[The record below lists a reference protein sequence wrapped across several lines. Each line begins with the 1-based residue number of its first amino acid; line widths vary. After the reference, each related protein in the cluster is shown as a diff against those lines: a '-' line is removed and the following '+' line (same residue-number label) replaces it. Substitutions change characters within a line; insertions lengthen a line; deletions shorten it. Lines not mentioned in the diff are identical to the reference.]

1 MSSQATRD
9 TTMST
14 REDSS
19 SSAAA
24 WEQSD
29 IRGDVDAGW
38 EGGGGAPAAVAAAAR
53 NNNNDQHG
61 NEWGWK
67 LRQQVLRPLPPY
79 VPLDPM
85 LTRRLYLDDN
95 MRGIEDISQ
104 RISSACQHLS
114 IHVNWDDMCPSAT
127 LITMERVEMAIN
139 VYWGAA
145 DGNEGRRFKFSLS
158 FMRCAA
164 SFFFLTC
171 NLFHEIVLHPKAL
184 FKEVSLP
191 SKPSPSNILIELQRR
206 KGCSVTFHNYRRF
219 LLDAAEGKFDPT
231 SFHETDGLDKPYG
244 RDRCNQPLASL
255 TRAGS
260 SSTSS
265 TTSSGRPSLPRPS
278 LRPPSFSADDAS
290 EAFAGLKTEGDLSFD
305 SSTGSHPLHD
315 DDGTNM
321 NDIVDKALVAL
332 NIAASLIK
340 KDRVDAR
347 RLGMES
353 LVILTD
359 PLRAGIETA
368 KIASRVVLLGS
379 ARENINMGLDGE
391 DDVDALFDESA
402 GLGIRETILEMI
414 MEDNRGGKSSEDDE
428 EIERE
433 FHDSLFNLCL
443 TVLSNALH
451 TMEVSEGSTHSTSGS
466 TQHNDTFGGI
476 DDDTKPSTV
485 NLFPRKPS
493 PTRRRAATEPAVSPD
508 RRVTKKFIDDTSST
522 FGVDVLSSLIR
533 ILGQAKANPHDAY
546 HSARCLGVLF
556 KGCGNS
562 HRCRARR
569 DLDAKRI
576 VSAALEVGS
585 RTHAKLADASRVA
598 MVALVTDDDQSMEEV
613 QEEEEEHTE
622 LESES
627 ETGLLSAVGKL
638 KSESGER

>member
-1 MSSQATRD
+1 MDDPRPSLARTSMSSQATHN
-9 TTMST
+9 TMST
-14 REDSS
+14 REASS
-19 SSAAA
+19 STAP
-24 WEQSD
+24 WEHSD
-29 IRGDVDAGW
+29 IRGDVMAGW
-38 EGGGGAPAAVAAAAR
+38 GGGGGGVPAAAAAAGAVG
-53 NNNNDQHG
+53 NNNNDNG
-61 NEWGWK
+61 NNHHESEWGWK
-67 LRQQVLRPLPPY
+67 LHHQVLRPVPPF
-79 VPLDPM
+79 VPLDSL
-85 LTRRLYLDDN
+85 LTRRLFLDDH
-95 MRGIEDISQ
+95 MGKIEDISQ

-127 LITMERVEMAIN
+127 LVTMERVEMAISM
-139 VYWGAA
+139 YWGDAI
-145 DGNEGRRFKFSLS
+145 GNE
-158 FMRCAA
+158 
-164 SFFFLTC
+164 
-171 NLFHEIVLHPKAL
+171 
-184 FKEVSLP
+184 VSTP
-191 SKPSPSNILIELQRR
+191 SKPPPANIIIELQRR
-206 KGCSVTFHNYRRF
+206 KGCSVTFHHYRRF
-219 LLDAAEGKFDPT
+219 LLDAAEGKFNPT
-231 SFHETDGLDKPYG
+231 AFDQADGLDKPFG
-244 RDRCNQPLASL
+244 RDRCNQPLASPLASL
-255 TRAGS
+255 TREVS
-260 SSTSS
+260 NSTSS
-265 TTSSGRPSLPRPS
+265 TASSGRPTLSRPS
-278 LRPPSFSADDAS
+278 LRGPSFSADDAS

-305 SSTGSHPLHD
+305 SSAGSHQLHD
-315 DDGTNM
+315 DDDANT

-353 LVILTD
+353 LVLLTD
-359 PLRAGIETA
+359 SLRAGIETA

-379 ARENINMGLDGE
+379 AREDLNGGLDGE

-414 MEDNRGGKSSEDDE
+414 MEDDRGGKYSEDDE

-451 TMEVSEGSTHSTSGS
+451 TMEASEGTPRSSSGS
-466 TQHNDTFGGI
+466 TQHDVYGG
-476 DDDTKPSTV
+476 DDNDTKPS
-485 NLFPRKPS
+485 PGDSPPSKPS
-493 PTRRRAATEPAVSPD
+493 PTRRRAATEPGGSPD
-508 RRVTKKFIDDTSST
+508 RQVTKKFIDETNST

-613 QEEEEEHTE
+613 QEGEEEQTE
-622 LESES
+622 LESEI
-627 ETGLLSAVGKL
+627 ETGLSSAVGML
-638 KSESGER
+638 KSDSGER

>member
-1 MSSQATRD
+1 MTVSSRD
-9 TTMST
+9 DST
-14 REDSS
+14 SS
-19 SSAAA
+19 
-24 WEQSD
+24 WEHSD
-29 IRGDVDAGW
+29 IRGDLAAGW
-38 EGGGGAPAAVAAAAR
+38 GGSGGVPDAAVAVDVASG
-53 NNNNDQHG
+53 NNDHYHS
-61 NEWGWK
+61 EWGWK
-67 LRQQVLRPLPPY
+67 LQQQALRPVPPF
-79 VPLDPM
+79 VPLDQKS
-85 LTRRLYLDDN
+85 TRRLFLDDK
-95 MRGIEDISQ
+95 GEDPMEEIAEISS

-127 LITMERVEMAIN
+127 LVTMERVEMVIC
-139 VYWGAA
+139 VYLGT
-145 DGNEGRRFKFSLS
+145 DGNEGSAP
-158 FMRCAA
+158 M
-164 SFFFLTC
+164 
-171 NLFHEIVLHPKAL
+171 
-184 FKEVSLP
+184 
-191 SKPSPSNILIELQRR
+191 KPFPNNILIEVQRR

-219 LLDAAEGKFDPT
+219 ILDAAEGKFDPT
-231 SFHETDGLDKPYG
+231 SFHETDGLEKPFG
-244 RDRCNQPLASL
+244 RDRCNQPRASLGL

-265 TTSSGRPSLPRPS
+265 TTSSGRPSLARPS

-290 EAFAGLKTEGDLSFD
+290 DAFAGLKTEGDLSFD

-315 DDGTNM
+315 EGGANNM

-353 LVILTD
+353 LELLTD

-379 ARENINMGLDGE
+379 AREEFNVGLGDE

-414 MEDNRGGKSSEDDE
+414 MEGDRGGESTEDE
-428 EIERE
+428 EEIDRE

-451 TMEVSEGSTHSTSGS
+451 TMELSESARSPTGVDD
-466 TQHNDTFGGI
+466 NDR
-476 DDDTKPSTV
+476 KPSASEI
-485 NLFPRKPS
+485 LPRKPS

-508 RRVTKKFIDDTSST
+508 RRVTKKFIDDTNST

-562 HRCRARR
+562 HRFRARR

-585 RTHAKLADASRVA
+585 RSHAKLADASRVA

-613 QEEEEEHTE
+613 REEEEEQIE
-622 LESES
+622 MESGSQSGISSSVGQLKSSES
-627 ETGLLSAVGKL
+627 D
-638 KSESGER
+638 ER

>member
-1 MSSQATRD
+1 M
-9 TTMST
+9 
-14 REDSS
+14 
-19 SSAAA
+19 
-24 WEQSD
+24 
-29 IRGDVDAGW
+29 
-38 EGGGGAPAAVAAAAR
+38 
-53 NNNNDQHG
+53 
-61 NEWGWK
+61 
-67 LRQQVLRPLPPY
+67 
-79 VPLDPM
+79 
-85 LTRRLYLDDN
+85 
-95 MRGIEDISQ
+95 
-104 RISSACQHLS
+104 
-114 IHVNWDDMCPSAT
+114 
-127 LITMERVEMAIN
+127 
-139 VYWGAA
+139 
-145 DGNEGRRFKFSLS
+145 
-158 FMRCAA
+158 
-164 SFFFLTC
+164 
-171 NLFHEIVLHPKAL
+171 
-184 FKEVSLP
+184 
-191 SKPSPSNILIELQRR
+191 
-206 KGCSVTFHNYRRF
+206 
-219 LLDAAEGKFDPT
+219 
-231 SFHETDGLDKPYG
+231 
-244 RDRCNQPLASL
+244 CNQPLASL

-260 SSTSS
+260 SSTNS
-265 TTSSGRPSLPRPS
+265 TTSSGRPSLMNMSPS
-278 LRPPSFSADDAS
+278 HHLRPPSFSADDAS
-290 EAFAGLKTEGDLSFD
+290 EAIAGLKTEGDLSFD
-305 SSTGSHPLHD
+305 SSTGSHPLHED
-315 DDGTNM
+315 DDAKM
-321 NDIVDKALVAL
+321 NDTVDKALVAL

-353 LVILTD
+353 LVLLTD

-379 ARENINMGLDGE
+379 AREDINVDLDGE

-414 MEDNRGGKSSEDDE
+414 MEEDRGGKSTAEDVE

-451 TMEVSEGSTHSTSGS
+451 TMEVSEGSTHSSPGA
-466 TQHNDTFGGI
+466 TQTDAFGG
-476 DDDTKPSTV
+476 DDNDTKPSPGD
-485 NLFPRKPS
+485 LLPRKPS

-508 RRVTKKFIDDTSST
+508 RRVTKKFIDETNST

-613 QEEEEEHTE
+613 QEEEEEQTQMD
-622 LESES
+622 SES
-627 ETGLLSAVGKL
+627 ETETGLSSSSAVGKL
-638 KSESGER
+638 KKSESRER

>member
-1 MSSQATRD
+1 MDDPRPSLARTSMSSQATHN
-9 TTMST
+9 TMST
-14 REDSS
+14 RGES
-19 SSAAA
+19 SSAAP
-24 WEQSD
+24 WEHSD

-38 EGGGGAPAAVAAAAR
+38 GGSGAVPPAAAAAAAG
-53 NNNNDQHG
+53 NNNNDHHD

-67 LRQQVLRPLPPY
+67 LHHQVLRPIPPF
-79 VPLDPM
+79 VPLDSL
-85 LTRRLYLDDN
+85 LTRRLFLDDDN
-95 MRGIEDISQ
+95 MEEIEEISQ

-127 LITMERVEMAIN
+127 LVTMERVEMAIS
-139 VYWGAA
+139 VYWGDT
-145 DGNEGRRFKFSLS
+145 DGNEVSTPS
-158 FMRCAA
+158 EPTPA
-164 SFFFLTC
+164 
-171 NLFHEIVLHPKAL
+171 NIV
-184 FKEVSLP
+184 
-191 SKPSPSNILIELQRR
+191 IELQRR
-206 KGCSVTFHNYRRF
+206 KGCSVTFHYYRRF
-219 LLDAAEGKFDPT
+219 LLDAAEGNFNPT
-231 SFHETDGLDKPYG
+231 TFHETDGLDKPFG

-255 TRAGS
+255 TRAAS
-260 SSTSS
+260 NSTSS
-265 TTSSGRPSLPRPS
+265 TTSSGRPSLSRPS

-290 EAFAGLKTEGDLSFD
+290 EAIAGLKTEGDLSFD

-315 DDGTNM
+315 DGDTNM
-321 NDIVDKALVAL
+321 DDVVDKALVAL

-353 LVILTD
+353 LVLLTD
-359 PLRAGIETA
+359 PLRAGVETA

-379 ARENINMGLDGE
+379 AREDLNGGLDGE

-414 MEDNRGGKSSEDDE
+414 MEDDRGGKYSTEDE

-451 TMEVSEGSTHSTSGS
+451 TMECSEGST
-466 TQHNDTFGGI
+466 QHDAFG
-476 DDDTKPSTV
+476 DDDNDTKPSPGD
-485 NLFPRKPS
+485 LSPRKPS
-493 PTRRRAATEPAVSPD
+493 PTRRRAATEPGVNPD
-508 RRVTKKFIDDTSST
+508 RKVSKKFIDETNST

-562 HRCRARR
+562 HRCRARK

-585 RTHAKLADASRVA
+585 RIHAKLADASRVA

-613 QEEEEEHTE
+613 HEGEEEKTE
-622 LESES
+622 LESEIES
-627 ETGLLSAVGKL
+627 ELSSAVGRL